1 MEVCPS
7 CQKQIDSIKLLK
19 CKFCEKNFCSL
30 GCLVKHASTHLGNN
44 DPSIN
49 IRNRLKRRQSE
60 NLTEQYNFLTGGDF
74 KEKSNFDKQYD
85 ISNFSKVIEDIFPK
99 QLGSG
104 SFGRVFL
111 VQHNE
116 TKKLFAQ
123 KVIEKRKL
131 MMSYGKLDIIYNEI
145 NIKSKLDHENII
157 KLYNFNEDNENI
169 NIIMEYAPNGNLYD
183 LIMKEKN
190 GFDEYKA
197 FEYFIQVVNAV
208 YYLQTNNIIHRD
220 IKPENIL
227 IGEDNKIKLCDF
239 GWAKELTLENRSTFC
254 GTVEYMAPEIVG
266 SENYDYGVDIW
277 SLGILLYELLYGH
290 SPFKANNTKNVI
302 LNIKSHELTYD
313 DNKNNT
319 VSKSCKDLIQKILNN
334 NPQKRYKIKDILEHP
349 FVKKYSEKYVYSL
362 KKNPSKKI
370 NADEDEDDIIKIK
383 RANTKY
389 ETSKHPQKFFKFNS
403 KIITTPQH
411 PNVPNTEKKPNIKPT
426 RLNYDDLSP
435 KKLSSTKQIK
445 LLQKFNDTIQ
455 SQFEKAKKS
464 IENISFKNSESCTFE
479 DFRDGQF
486 KNTNTNKDKNINNN
500 INKENEEKIYDEKIK
515 KMYKKHLSSKF
526 SNAFTFANINNNNNI
541 KDINNEEDKK
551 DNAYFIQS
559 KMSSESKKSQSNKNV
574 IFENELE
581 ESIEDE
587 EQKAAIDRLNRAFE
601 KFGKENVNNMN

>member
-1 MEVCPS
+1 MEVCPT

-30 GCLVKHASTHLGNN
+30 GCLVNHASTHLKTN

-60 NLTEQYNFLTGGDF
+60 NLTEQYNFITSGNF
-74 KEKSNFDKQYD
+74 KEKTNFDKKYD
-85 ISNFSKVIEDIFPK
+85 INNFSKVIEDIFPK

-111 VQHNE
+111 VSHNE
-116 TKKLFAQ
+116 TKKLFAL
-123 KVIEKRKL
+123 KVIDKRKL
-131 MMSYGKLDIIYNEI
+131 LMSYGKLDIIYNEI
-145 NIKSKLDHENII
+145 NIHSKLDHENII

-183 LIMKEKN
+183 LITKEKT
-190 GFDEYKA
+190 GFSEYKA

-208 YYLQTNNIIHRD
+208 YYLQNNNIIHRD

-239 GWAKELTLENRSTFC
+239 GWAKELSLENRSTFC

-302 LNIKSHELTYD
+302 LNIKLHELTYD
-313 DNKNNT
+313 DTNKK
-319 VSKSCKDLIQKILNN
+319 VSKSCKDLIQKLLNN

-349 FVKKYSEKYVYSL
+349 FVKKYQDKYLHSV
-362 KKNPSKKI
+362 KKNSSK
-370 NADEDEDDIIKIK
+370 NLGNEDLDDDLKKIK

-389 ETSKHPQKFFKFNS
+389 ISSKDHQKLFKFNS
-403 KIITTPQH
+403 KINSTPDHQ
-411 PNVPNTEKKPNIKPT
+411 NIPNTEKKINIKPN

-435 KKLSSTKQIK
+435 KKLSSSKQIK
-445 LLQKFNDTIQ
+445 LLQKFNDSLQ

-464 IENISFKNSESCTFE
+464 IENINFKNSESCTFE
-479 DFRDGQF
+479 DFRDSQF
-486 KNTNTNKDKNINNN
+486 NNMNNN
-500 INKENEEKIYDEKIK
+500 SIK
-515 KMYKKHLSSKF
+515 
-526 SNAFTFANINNNNNI
+526 
-541 KDINNEEDKK
+541 NEEDKK
-551 DNAYFIQS
+551 LEEKKYDEIIKRMYKKHQSSKFNNAFCFNKINNINEEDNQDKD
-559 KMSSESKKSQSNKNV
+559 KMDINAKLSTESKKSQSNKNI
-574 IFENELE
+574 IFENEFE
-581 ESIEDE
+581 ESVEDE
-587 EQKAAIDRLNRAFE
+587 EQKAMIERLNRAYE
-601 KFGKENVNNMN
+601 KYGKENVNNMN

>member
-1 MEVCPS
+1 MEVCPT

-30 GCLVKHASTHLGNN
+30 GCLVNHASTHLGTN

-49 IRNRLKRRQSE
+49 IRNRLKRLQSQ
-60 NLTEQYNFLTGGDF
+60 NLTEQYNFITSGDF
-74 KEKSNFDKQYD
+74 KEKSNFDKKYD
-85 ISNFSKVIEDIFPK
+85 ISNFTKVIEDIFPK

-111 VQHNE
+111 VSHNE
-116 TKKLFAQ
+116 TNKLFAL
-123 KVIEKRKL
+123 KVIDKRKL
-131 MMSYGKLDIIYNEI
+131 LMSYGKLDIIYNEI
-145 NIKSKLDHENII
+145 NIHSKLEHENII

-183 LIMKEKN
+183 LITKEKT
-190 GFDEYKA
+190 GFNEYKA

-208 YYLQTNNIIHRD
+208 YYLHNNNIIHRD

-313 DNKNNT
+313 DTNKT
-319 VSKSCKDLIQKILNN
+319 VSKSCKDLIQKLLNN

-349 FVKKYSEKYVYSL
+349 FVKKYQEKYLFSF
-362 KKNPSKKI
+362 KKKSSKNLI
-370 NADEDEDDIIKIK
+370 NEDEDNNLKKIK

-389 ETSKHPQKFFKFNS
+389 ISSKNHQKFFKFNT
-403 KIITTPQH
+403 KIINTPDHQ
-411 PNVPNTEKKPNIKPT
+411 NVPNTEKKTNIKPH

-445 LLQKFNDTIQ
+445 LLQKFNDSLQ

-464 IENISFKNSESCTFE
+464 IENINFKNTESCTFE

-486 KNTNTNKDKNINNN
+486 NINNN
-500 INKENEEKIYDEKIK
+500 SNIKKEKENEEKKYDEKIK

-526 SNAFTFANINNNNNI
+526 NNALNFNCVNNFKDEEKEI
-541 KDINNEEDKK
+541 KDKL
-551 DNAYFIQS
+551 
-559 KMSSESKKSQSNKNV
+559 SSESKKCQSNKNI

-581 ESIEDE
+581 ESLEDE
-587 EQKAAIDRLNRAFE
+587 EQKAAIERLNRAFE
-601 KFGKENVNNMN
+601 KFGKENINNMNG